1 MATQKPGEWASG
13 LLARFED
20 QLPNKIGAYGTQA
33 RMSQDQLV
41 ACLIH
46 ISRYRFSLVISGL
59 TKMLQRV
66 NEAALQNR
74 YEPERCYFESLVI
87 ILTTLERC
95 LTNQTKDTAR
105 FEEAMNVKLLL
116 REISQFVD
124 VQSDNNPN
132 AAQLKALAS
141 KVLFA
146 LSQNHFSAVFN
157 RISARI
163 QELTSCSEENPD
175 YNDIELI
182 QHIDMDM
189 IKLTKLLQ
197 ETITKFRSKRAPP
210 LILLYSLEKA
220 IWNWIEYHPQEFQ
233 DLQRGTNRDISTCW
247 EPLLDFVEYFKSEN
261 KKSKTLVWPLQMLL
275 LILNPSSLEATV
287 NELQQSEKEK
297 EKEKVPSKSTQSTS
311 RDKDFSAR
319 QFIESIK
326 RGLGPHSPSKQ
337 VTESSAIAC
346 VKLCKAST
354 YININD
360 SNNVVFKLVQYFIND
375 LKALLFN
382 PLKPFSRGQGY
393 NYADIELMIDCWVS
407 CFRISPHNIEALK
420 VCLNLSSPQAYHFV
434 IVCSLLRLAHIY
446 VDFRLQNKNPFR
458 IVNQPRLPWWPQTD
472 VVHYR
477 SAELRALF
485 TDTLNKATQGY
496 IAHTPLRYITS
507 LTLKSKDTQKGLTRS
522 EEGPAHKMLLLLLVR
537 LIHADPTLLLNTQG
551 KVAHEVQSSTL
562 ELINGLVSL
571 VHQTTLPDVAQ
582 EAMEAL
588 LALHAPEKI
597 EVWNPE
603 APINTFWD
611 VSSQVLFSISQKL
624 IQHQIANYTDVLK
637 WLREIL
643 ICRNTFLQRHK
654 DYAHVGSQIAICK
667 QAHIKMEVVF
677 FMYLWSVDLDAV
689 LTSLSCFGLLCEEAE
704 ICCSSDELTVGFIMP
719 NYHIYQ
725 ELAQLSSSA
734 TDTRI
739 CFFENSHG
747 SVPSRLMLQKRI
759 MTLLRKIEHCVHGVQ
774 PAWEE
779 TFRNWEVLSKVLQ
792 TYPKLKTE
800 DAQAEIFHRGM
811 GKRRASHQ
819 SSEHDLEEQINEWAN
834 MTWFLLALGGVCLQK
849 RNSSRQILVQQSQ
862 NNASVASLAQASLYS
877 SSTSSGHGSAHPSTV
892 SLSAIPPAPPQDVSY
907 CAVTQFIGQ
916 LLRLLVCSN
925 EKIGLNI
932 QKNVK
937 ELVGEEMS
945 TQLYPILFDQIR
957 AIVEKFFDQQGQ
969 VNVNVTDINTQF
981 IEHTI
986 FIMKSILDPK
996 ASKDPNNEQ
1005 PSPSEHLGVTS
1016 IEGMMLGIVRY
1027 VRHLDM
1033 NVYAIRI
1040 KTKLCQLVEVM
1051 MKRRDDLAFRQE
1063 MKFRNKLVEYLT
1075 DWVMGTSHQIAPP
1088 SSVDA
1093 SLLTSTSL
1101 IFRDLDQAC
1110 MEAVAALLR
1119 GLPLQPEESDRG
1131 DLMDAK
1137 SALFLKYFTLFMN
1150 LLNDCIDSSEAEKE
1164 PNNTP
1169 LLPPRPRMAAGKL
1182 TALRNA
1188 TIQAMSN
1195 LLGANID
1202 SGLMHSID
1210 LGYNPDLQT
1219 RAAFME
1225 VLTQILQQGTEFD
1238 TLAETV
1244 LADRF
1249 EQLVQLVTMISDKGE
1264 LPIAMALA
1272 NVVTTAQMDELARV
1286 LVTLFDAKHLLSPLL
1301 WNMFYREVE
1310 VSDCMQTLFRGN
1322 SLGSKIMAFCF
1333 KIYGAS
1339 YLQMLLEPL
1348 IRPLLDDEEE
1358 TCFEVDPARLE
1369 PADDIEENR
1378 NNLIALTQKVFDAII
1393 NSSDRFPPQLR
1404 SMCHCLYQVLS
1415 KRFPN
1420 LLQNNIGAVGTVIFL
1435 RFINPAIV
1443 SPQELGIV
1451 GKQVPSSAKRGLML
1465 MSKIL
1470 QNIANHVEFSK
1481 EQHMLCFN
1489 DFLRDHFEAGRRFFI
1504 QIASDC
1510 ETVDQTSHSMSF
1522 ISDANVLAL
1531 HRLLWTHQEKIGDYL
1546 SSSRDHKAVGRR
1558 PFDKMATLLA
1568 YLGPPEHKPVDSHMM
1583 FSSYARWSSI
1593 DMSSTNFEEIMV
1605 KHQMHEKEEFKTLKS
1620 MNIFYQAGTSKSGY
1634 PVFYYIARRYKI
1646 GETNGD
1652 LLIYHVILTLKPF
1665 CHSPFEVVID
1675 FTHTCSDNRF
1685 RTEFLQ
1691 KWFYVL
1697 PTVAYDN
1704 VHAVYIYNCNS
1715 WVREYTKFHDRILA
1729 PLKGNRKLLF
1739 LESPN
1744 KLSDFIDAEQQK
1756 LPGATLSL
1764 DEDLKVFSNA
1774 LKLSHKDTKVAI
1786 KVGPTALQITSAE
1799 KTKVLAHSVLLNDVY
1814 YASEIE
1820 EVCLVDDNQF
1830 TLSITNESGQLSF
1843 IHNDCD
1849 NIVQAIIHIRNRWE
1863 LSQPDSVTVHQKIR
1877 PKDVPG
1883 TLLNMALLNLGSC
1896 DPNLRTAAYNLLCA
1910 LTATFDLKIEGQLLE
1925 TQGLCIPSNNT
1936 IFIKSVSEKLATN
1949 EPHLTLE
1956 FLEESIQG
1964 FQRSTIELKHLCLEY
1979 MTPWLKNLTKFC
1991 KSNDDAK
1998 KLKVS
2003 QILDKLI
2010 CLTIDQ
2016 KEMYPSVQAK
2026 IWGSIG
2032 QIPELIDMVLD
2043 NFLHKSISYGLGS
2056 PQVEI
2061 MADTAVALAS
2071 ANVQLVS
2078 KKVITRMCRVMDKS
2092 CTNPTQFLE
2101 QHMMWDDIAILGRY
2115 LLMLSFNNCLDVATS
2130 VPYLFHTI
2138 TFLVCSGSL
2147 SMRASTHGLVI
2158 NIIHSLCTCTNLS
2171 FGEEAQRVLRLSL
2184 DEFSLPKFYLL
2195 FGISKVKSAAVTA
2208 FRSSC
2213 RHPTDKWLGNER
2225 VTQPLPADRERL
2237 SLPSLEVI
2245 TDALLE
2251 IFQGFRHPTPT
2262 TVSRTS
2268 RVLTMLL
2275 GIIAKPLH
2283 RDKFEVTPDSVAYLT
2298 ALVAVSEEVRSRCH
2312 VKHALPRWPADLS
2325 GSSMENGEL
2334 PNGVQT
2340 IGQPLSRR
2348 QKSWDI
2354 LDQSALQFAR
2364 HHKVPTLQNARV
2376 LFKTQRSFSVPTTKD
2391 PNNASGI
2398 EERQERGSRSSVSNE
2413 SNVLLDPEVLPD
2425 LSIQALVLTV
2435 LATLVKYSSDEN
2447 ETRVLYQYLAEGSVV
2462 FPKVFPVIHSLL
2474 DQKINNILSVSHDQ
2488 VVLNSVQSII
2498 QNMLASEDPSQQQLH
2513 FLQSCGFGGLW
2524 RFAGPFTKYNMMGE
2538 SSELFV
2544 NCLEAMVETCLPGD
2558 ESAPV
2563 PPSPRPYNLSS
2574 SLSSLTLGSPTDK
2587 AFSSESLDFYDNC
2600 SGSVTSLRR
2609 ASHSKSRAKHR
2620 LNESPSH

>member
-1 MATQKPGEWASG
+1 
-13 LLARFED
+13 
-20 QLPNKIGAYGTQA
+20 
-33 RMSQDQLV
+33 
-41 ACLIH
+41 
-46 ISRYRFSLVISGL
+46 
-59 TKMLQRV
+59 
-66 NEAALQNR
+66 
-74 YEPERCYFESLVI
+74 
-87 ILTTLERC
+87 
-95 LTNQTKDTAR
+95 
-105 FEEAMNVKLLL
+105 
-116 REISQFVD
+116 
-124 VQSDNNPN
+124 
-132 AAQLKALAS
+132 
-141 KVLFA
+141 
-146 LSQNHFSAVFN
+146 
-157 RISARI
+157 
-163 QELTSCSEENPD
+163 
-175 YNDIELI
+175 
-182 QHIDMDM
+182 
-189 IKLTKLLQ
+189 
-197 ETITKFRSKRAPP
+197 
-210 LILLYSLEKA
+210 
-220 IWNWIEYHPQEFQ
+220 
-233 DLQRGTNRDISTCW
+233 
-247 EPLLDFVEYFKSEN
+247 
-261 KKSKTLVWPLQMLL
+261 
-275 LILNPSSLEATV
+275 
-287 NELQQSEKEK
+287 
-297 EKEKVPSKSTQSTS
+297 
-311 RDKDFSAR
+311 
-319 QFIESIK
+319 
-326 RGLGPHSPSKQ
+326 
-337 VTESSAIAC
+337 
-346 VKLCKAST
+346 
-354 YININD
+354 
-360 SNNVVFKLVQYFIND
+360 
-375 LKALLFN
+375 
-382 PLKPFSRGQGY
+382 
-393 NYADIELMIDCWVS
+393 
-407 CFRISPHNIEALK
+407 
-420 VCLNLSSPQAYHFV
+420 
-434 IVCSLLRLAHIY
+434 
-446 VDFRLQNKNPFR
+446 
-458 IVNQPRLPWWPQTD
+458 
-472 VVHYR
+472 
-477 SAELRALF
+477 
-485 TDTLNKATQGY
+485 
-496 IAHTPLRYITS
+496 
-507 LTLKSKDTQKGLTRS
+507 
-522 EEGPAHKMLLLLLVR
+522 
-537 LIHADPTLLLNTQG
+537 
-551 KVAHEVQSSTL
+551 
-562 ELINGLVSL
+562 
-571 VHQTTLPDVAQ
+571 
-582 EAMEAL
+582 
-588 LALHAPEKI
+588 
-597 EVWNPE
+597 
-603 APINTFWD
+603 
-611 VSSQVLFSISQKL
+611 
-624 IQHQIANYTDVLK
+624 
-637 WLREIL
+637 
-643 ICRNTFLQRHK
+643 
-654 DYAHVGSQIAICK
+654 
-667 QAHIKMEVVF
+667 
-677 FMYLWSVDLDAV
+677 
-689 LTSLSCFGLLCEEAE
+689 
-704 ICCSSDELTVGFIMP
+704 
-719 NYHIYQ
+719 
-725 ELAQLSSSA
+725 
-734 TDTRI
+734 
-739 CFFENSHG
+739 
-747 SVPSRLMLQKRI
+747 
-759 MTLLRKIEHCVHGVQ
+759 
-774 PAWEE
+774 
-779 TFRNWEVLSKVLQ
+779 
-792 TYPKLKTE
+792 
-800 DAQAEIFHRGM
+800 
-811 GKRRASHQ
+811 
-819 SSEHDLEEQINEWAN
+819 
-834 MTWFLLALGGVCLQK
+834 
-849 RNSSRQILVQQSQ
+849 
-862 NNASVASLAQASLYS
+862 
-877 SSTSSGHGSAHPSTV
+877 
-892 SLSAIPPAPPQDVSY
+892 
-907 CAVTQFIGQ
+907 
-916 LLRLLVCSN
+916 
-925 EKIGLNI
+925 
-932 QKNVK
+932 
-937 ELVGEEMS
+937 
-945 TQLYPILFDQIR
+945 
-957 AIVEKFFDQQGQ
+957 
-969 VNVNVTDINTQF
+969 
-981 IEHTI
+981 
-986 FIMKSILDPK
+986 
-996 ASKDPNNEQ
+996 
-1005 PSPSEHLGVTS
+1005 
-1016 IEGMMLGIVRY
+1016 
-1027 VRHLDM
+1027 
-1033 NVYAIRI
+1033 
-1040 KTKLCQLVEVM
+1040 
-1051 MKRRDDLAFRQE
+1051 
-1063 MKFRNKLVEYLT
+1063 
-1075 DWVMGTSHQIAPP
+1075 
-1088 SSVDA
+1088 
-1093 SLLTSTSL
+1093 
-1101 IFRDLDQAC
+1101 
-1110 MEAVAALLR
+1110 
-1119 GLPLQPEESDRG
+1119 
-1131 DLMDAK
+1131 
-1137 SALFLKYFTLFMN
+1137 
-1150 LLNDCIDSSEAEKE
+1150 
-1164 PNNTP
+1164 
-1169 LLPPRPRMAAGKL
+1169 
-1182 TALRNA
+1182 
-1188 TIQAMSN
+1188 
-1195 LLGANID
+1195 
-1202 SGLMHSID
+1202 
-1210 LGYNPDLQT
+1210 
-1219 RAAFME
+1219 
-1225 VLTQILQQGTEFD
+1225 
-1238 TLAETV
+1238 
-1244 LADRF
+1244 
-1249 EQLVQLVTMISDKGE
+1249 
-1264 LPIAMALA
+1264 
-1272 NVVTTAQMDELARV
+1272 
-1286 LVTLFDAKHLLSPLL
+1286 
-1301 WNMFYREVE
+1301 
-1310 VSDCMQTLFRGN
+1310 
-1322 SLGSKIMAFCF
+1322 
-1333 KIYGAS
+1333 
-1339 YLQMLLEPL
+1339 
-1348 IRPLLDDEEE
+1348 
-1358 TCFEVDPARLE
+1358 
-1369 PADDIEENR
+1369 
-1378 NNLIALTQKVFDAII
+1378 
-1393 NSSDRFPPQLR
+1393 
-1404 SMCHCLYQVLS
+1404 MCHCLYQVLS

-1451 GKQVPSSAKRGLML
+1451 DKQVHSSAKRGLML

-1605 KHQMHEKEEFKTLKS
+1605 KHQMHEKEEFKTLK
-1620 MNIFYQAGTSKSGY
+1620 
-1634 PVFYYIARRYKI
+1634 I

-1697 PTVAYDN
+1697 PTVAYEN

-1744 KLSDFIDAEQQK
+1744 KLTDFIDAEQQK

-1863 LSQPDSVTVHQKIR
+1863 LSQPDSVTGHQKD
-1877 PKDVPG
+1877 PAKDVLG
-1883 TLLNMALLNLGSC
+1883 TLLNMGWPPMN
-1896 DPNLRTAAYNLLCA
+1896 
-1910 LTATFDLKIEGQLLE
+1910 
-1925 TQGLCIPSNNT
+1925 
-1936 IFIKSVSEKLATN
+1936 
-1949 EPHLTLE
+1949 PHLTLE

-1979 MTPWLKNLTKFC
+1979 MTPWLKNLVKFC
-1991 KSNDDAK
+1991 KSNDDSK

-2010 CLTIDQ
+2010 NLTIDQ

-2043 NFLHKSISYGLGS
+2043 NFLHKSITYGLGS

-2078 KKVITRMCRVMDKS
+2078 KKVITRICRVMDKS
-2092 CTNPTQFLE
+2092 CTNPTQYLE

-2158 NIIHSLCTCTNLS
+2158 NIIHSLCTCTNPS
-2171 FGEEAQRVLRLSL
+2171 FSEEAQRVLRLSL

-2251 IFQGFRHPTPT
+2251 IMEACMRDVPDCEWLNTWTSLARSFAFCYNPALQPRALIVYGCISKSVTDHEVKQLLRILVKALESFNDLILIEALVMCLTRIQPLLRPESPIHRALFWVAISVLQLDEITLYGAGLALLEQNLHTLKSQGCFDKKETIAEVMMKTREKLEWHFKQLDHAVGLSFRSNFHFALVGHLIKGFRHPTPT

-2325 GSSMENGEL
+2325 SSVENGEASG
-2334 PNGVQT
+2334 GVQA
-2340 IGQPLSRR
+2340 IGLPLSRR

-2364 HHKVPTLQNARV
+2364 QHKVPTL
-2376 LFKTQRSFSVPTTKD
+2376 
-2391 PNNASGI
+2391 
-2398 EERQERGSRSSVSNE
+2398 QERGSRSSVSNE

-2435 LATLVKYSSDEN
+2435 LATLVKYSSDEG

-2488 VVLNSVQSII
+2488 VVLNSVQNII

-2600 SGSVTSLRR
+2600 PGSVSSLRR

-2620 LNESPSH
+2620 INDSPSH